1 VFIVGHRGDPTPTME
16 RELRRR
22 SAIDGMIRHMNA
34 DERLSRKRPF
44 GAAAD
49 AMTTLLVGPPG
60 TIYG

>member
-1 VFIVGHRGDPTPTME
+1 ME

-22 SAIDGMIRHMNA
+22 SAIAGMIRHMNA

-49 AMTTLLVGPPG
+49 AMIALLVGTPG
-60 TIYG
+60 TICG